1 MNMLCKNVRDVS
13 CIYPWY
19 IIANITNATW
29 QIDGLLCMLSG
40 GVSIHMIQEASNKRK
55 RIIQSRYWKE
65 YWQIYVLMIP
75 AIIAVAV
82 FCYYPMYGA
91 QIAFRDFKFKLGIWG
106 SEWVGLKYFIRWVE
120 AVNFWTLMRNTFL
133 ISFYSLIAGFPA
145 PILLAFMLNEL
156 RNRSLKRSVQML
168 TYIPHFMSTVCV
180 VGIIM
185 MFLRPDYGI
194 LNLMI
199 NALGGESVNFI
210 ADPAYFRTIY
220 VISGI
225 WQEVG
230 WGTII
235 YLAALSSVDTQIIEA
250 SIIDGANRLQKII
263 YIDFPSILPTI
274 IILLILRCGS
284 LLSVGY
290 EKIYLLQN
298 NLNMDTADVIST
310 YVYRIGI
317 LDAQYSYTTAIG
329 LFNSLINVFLLT
341 MVNSLVKRFNGTTI
355 W

>member
-1 MNMLCKNVRDVS
+1 MYRADQLN
-13 CIYPWY
+13 
-19 IIANITNATW
+19 
-29 QIDGLLCMLSG
+29 
-40 GVSIHMIQEASNKRK
+40 NKRI
-55 RIIQSRYWKE
+55 RSSRYWKE

-75 AIIAVAV
+75 AILAVGL

-91 QIAFRDFKFKLGIWG
+91 QIAFRDFRFKRGIWG
-106 SEWVGLKYFIRWVE
+106 SDWVGLEHFFRWVS
-120 AVNFWTLMRNTFL
+120 AVNFWPLMRNTFL
-133 ISFYSLIAGFPA
+133 ISLYSLIAGFPA
-145 PILLAFMLNEL
+145 PIILAFMLNEL
-156 RNRSLKRSVQML
+156 RSKTFKRAVQML

-180 VGIIM
+180 VGIILM
-185 MFLRPDYGI
+185 LLRPDFGV
-194 LNLMI
+194 I
-199 NALGGESVNFI
+199 NQVIVALGGESINFI

-220 VISGI
+220 VVSGI
-225 WQEVG
+225 WQGVG

-235 YLAALSSVDTQIIEA
+235 YLAALSSVDPQIIEA
-250 SIIDGANRLQKII
+250 SIIDGANRLQKIA

-329 LFNSLINVFLLT
+329 LFNSLINVLLLT
-341 MVNSLVKRFNGTTI
+341 LVNTFVKRMKGTSI

>member
-1 MNMLCKNVRDVS
+1 MYRADQLNNR
-13 CIYPWY
+13 
-19 IIANITNATW
+19 
-29 QIDGLLCMLSG
+29 
-40 GVSIHMIQEASNKRK
+40 
-55 RIIQSRYWKE
+55 RIRSSRYWKE

-75 AIIAVAV
+75 AILAVGL

-91 QIAFRDFKFKLGIWG
+91 QIAFRDFRFKRGIWG
-106 SEWVGLKYFIRWVE
+106 SEWVGLEHFFRWVS
-120 AVNFWTLMRNTFL
+120 AVNFWPLMRNTFL
-133 ISFYSLIAGFPA
+133 ISLYSLIAGFPA
-145 PILLAFMLNEL
+145 PIILAFMLNEL
-156 RNRSLKRSVQML
+156 RSKTFKRAVQML

-180 VGIIM
+180 VGIILM
-185 MFLRPDYGI
+185 LLRPDFGV
-194 LNLMI
+194 I
-199 NALGGESVNFI
+199 NQVLVALGGESINFI

-220 VISGI
+220 VVSGI
-225 WQEVG
+225 WQGVG

-235 YLAALSSVDTQIIEA
+235 YLAALSSVDPQIIEA
-250 SIIDGANRLQKII
+250 SIIDGANRLQKIA

-329 LFNSLINVFLLT
+329 LFNSLINVLLLT
-341 MVNSLVKRFNGTTI
+341 LVNTVVKRMKGTSI

>member
-1 MNMLCKNVRDVS
+1 MFRDAAIKNK
-13 CIYPWY
+13 
-19 IIANITNATW
+19 
-29 QIDGLLCMLSG
+29 QIQS
-40 GVSIHMIQEASNKRK
+40 
-55 RIIQSRYWKE
+55 SRYWKE

-75 AIIAVAV
+75 AILAVGL

-91 QIAFRDFKFKLGIWG
+91 QIAFRDFRFKRGIWG
-106 SEWVGLKYFIRWVE
+106 SEWVGLEYFFRWVG
-120 AVNFWTLMRNTFL
+120 AVNFWPLMRNTFL
-133 ISFYSLIAGFPA
+133 ISLYSLIAGFPA
-145 PILLAFMLNEL
+145 PIILAFMLNEL
-156 RNRSLKRSVQML
+156 RNKTFKRAVQML

-180 VGIIM
+180 VGIILM
-185 MFLRPDYGI
+185 LLRPEYGVI
-194 LNLMI
+194 NLVLV
-199 NALGGESVNFI
+199 ALGGKSINFI

-220 VISGI
+220 IVSGI
-225 WQEVG
+225 WQGVG

-235 YLAALSSVDTQIIEA
+235 YLAALSSVDPQIIEA
-250 SIIDGANRLQKII
+250 SIIDGANRLQKIA

-329 LFNSLINVFLLT
+329 LFNSLINVMLLT
-341 MVNSLVKRFNGTTI
+341 LVNAFVRRLKGTSI